1 VVPQNNGDLSEY
13 TMRVY
18 WMTPLGRALKEA
30 IQELNIP
37 EDLDKKV

>member
-1 VVPQNNGDLSEY
+1 VAQNNSDLSEY

-30 IQELNIP
+30 ISEMNLP
-37 EDLDKKV
+37 EDLD